1 MSGMSECATCRKPV
15 ASRATNASFPF
26 CSPRCRQIDLGKWLN
41 EEHRIAGEP
50 AEVSS
55 ENGENVE
62 RNDLS

>member
-1 MSGMSECATCRKPV
+1 MSEYAT
-15 ASRATNASFPF
+15 SASFPF